1 MAIIRQSLDDIRA
14 AKRGRPPLQQATD
27 EAIANAISAD
37 PDMAPEVTLDQ
48 IIAPKNLRR
57 RLNMTQEQFAE
68 AIGLP
73 VATLR
78 NWEQG
83 RNSIDPAGKSLLIL
97 LARDPDTALATRAA
111 ARAAE
116 RSGEGLR
123 PIATNPLQPAPVP
136 GKTRAYWPSQ
146 ALRHGFSLGRLSSYH
161 RGQWVLLGV

>member
-1 MAIIRQSLDDIRA
+1 MALIRQSLDEIRA
-14 AKRGRPPLQQATD
+14 AKRGRPVLRQASD
-27 EAIANAISAD
+27 ENIARAIAHD
-37 PDMAPEVTLDQ
+37 PDMAAEVTLDQ

-97 LARDPDTALATRAA
+97 LARDPETALATLAA
-111 ARAAE
+111 ARAA
-116 RSGEGLR
+116 
-123 PIATNPLQPAPVP
+123 
-136 GKTRAYWPSQ
+136 
-146 ALRHGFSLGRLSSYH
+146 
-161 RGQWVLLGV
+161 